1 VCATRGVTLVRRDR
15 NGGPAAARNTGL
27 AEVASDIVVFL
38 DSDCVPPPGWIDRL
52 GAHLADPAVGVL
64 SGAIAL
70 IEFPAIYLDEPAF
83 ATAQLRLLAG
93 SSALRSRQAER
104 FAPVALELE
113 ELVYLKLRAPNGND
127 ATDGELRQRASLVIS
142 LGAGLL
148 NRVALAA
155 IDDPAAIKPGAA
167 EELFD
172 LLRPIWQSLL

>member
-1 VCATRGVTLVRRDR
+1 MDQICEAVGITQRTFFNHYSTKEDALLGLDLPQLNQQR
-15 NGGPAAARNTGL
+15 AR
-27 AEVASDIVVFL
+27 EY
-38 DSDCVPPPGWIDRL
+38 
-52 GAHLADPAVGVL
+52 LADPAVGVL